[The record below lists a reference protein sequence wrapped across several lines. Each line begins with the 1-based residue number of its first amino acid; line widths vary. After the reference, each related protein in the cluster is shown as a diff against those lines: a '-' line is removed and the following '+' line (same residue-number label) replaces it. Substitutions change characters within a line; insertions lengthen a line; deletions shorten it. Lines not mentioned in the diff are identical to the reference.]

1 MIADLNTV
9 LGTFAARDD
18 QFSEGLDK
26 LSQLAQGVADRRSDI
41 ATATAT

>member
-1 MIADLNTV
+1 MITNLNTV

-26 LSQLAQGVADRRSDI
+26 LSQLVAR
-41 ATATAT
+41 A